1 MKARKR
7 GLLKH
12 PQPRLPRG
20 VKPHTIQCPQATHS
34 TPYRRTTHRSHRPQH
49 TVHKSTMSQASNNL
63 ALKSRIE
70 SLAARMIAIG
80 LKGQALLDII
90 E

>member
-1 MKARKR
+1 
-7 GLLKH
+7 
-12 PQPRLPRG
+12 
-20 VKPHTIQCPQATHS
+20 
-34 TPYRRTTHRSHRPQH
+34 
-49 TVHKSTMSQASNNL
+49 MSQASNNL